1 MSFLF
6 QAIRSNQDIQISYT
20 SMHSGESDP
29 QWIGPSR
36 FHFDGTSIYLRGW
49 SYKREA
55 YRDYLP
61 VRIAKAFG
69 IPARRRV
76 DPLPVDVEWNS
87 KVRLWIRPRSDLTEA
102 QARVVRQEYGF
113 GDTSHLQIETR
124 KALEFYVIKHWGL
137 GEAHARLELEKI
149 EELGV

>member
-1 MSFLF
+1 
-6 QAIRSNQDIQISYT
+6 
-20 SMHSGESDP
+20 MHSGDSNP

-36 FHFDGTSIYLRGW
+36 FHFDGASIYLRAW
-49 SYKREA
+49 SYKHKA

-61 VRIAKAFG
+61 IRIEETFG
-69 IPARRRV
+69 IPVRYRA
-76 DPLPVDVEWNS
+76 DPLPVDADWNR
-87 KVRLWIRPRSDLTEA
+87 KVRLWIRPRTELTEA

-137 GEAHARLELEKI
+137 GEDKGRLELAKI
-149 EELGV
+149 EELDT